1 MLSLNHIALV
11 IIPVL
16 FAIIHCIEFISYFSR
31 VAGLK
36 TGAKV
41 LSYSYQQM
49 FFVGTRFFFIAL
61 MPLIGFVVDGRISL
75 SIYTNMLHISMIL
88 AGGAYFLAFLFR
100 EKIIKL
106 IIFWLNKKNK
116 NNLISVKDFHSES
129 LKKIL
134 KYKKLI
140 FLSCIVFCSY
150 ALGVFIAFYY
160 ALSFYEYRT
169 TISQLSGVINGLAT
183 VLLTFIVEPLLAREI
198 DRDNPDAINMLYAM
212 LLGRFLGVAILTHFV
227 ILVI

>member
-1 MLSLNHIALV
+1 MLSLNCIALV
-11 IIPVL
+11 IIPIL
-16 FAIIHCIEFISYFSR
+16 FAIIHCIEFTSYFSR
-31 VAGLK
+31 VAGLQ

-61 MPLIGFVVDGRISL
+61 MPLIGFVVDGKVSL
-75 SIYTNMLHISMIL
+75 AIYLNMLHISMLL
-88 AGGAYFLAFLFR
+88 AGVGYFLAFIFR
-100 EKIIKL
+100 RKVIAL
-106 IIFWLNKKNK
+106 IIFWLNKKNNDNIISNKKFFNENIK
-116 NNLISVKDFHSES
+116 N
-129 LKKIL
+129 IL

-140 FLSCIVFCSY
+140 FLSSIVFCSY

-160 ALSFYEYRT
+160 ALSFYEYRA
-169 TISQLSGVINGLAT
+169 TISQLSGVVNGLAT

-212 LLGRFLGVAILTHFV
+212 LLGRFLGVAILTHIV
-227 ILVI
+227 IMVI

>member
-1 MLSLNHIALV
+1 MLSLNYITLIA
-11 IIPVL
+11 IPIL
-16 FAIIHCIEFISYFSR
+16 FAIIHCIEFTSYFSR

-61 MPLIGFVVDGRISL
+61 MPLIGFVVDGKIDVQL
-75 SIYTNMLHISMIL
+75 YTSMLHISMFL
-88 AGGAYFLAFLFR
+88 AGGAYIVSFLLR
-100 EKIIKL
+100 KKVVDL
-106 IIFWLNKKNK
+106 IIVWLKNK
-116 NNLISVKDFHSES
+116 NKEIVVTKINAES
-129 LKKIL
+129 LKGVL

-140 FLSCIVFCSY
+140 FLSSVVFCSY

-160 ALSFYEYRT
+160 ALNFYEYRA
-169 TISQLSGVINGLAT
+169 TISQLSGVVNGIAT
-183 VLLTFIVEPLLAREI
+183 VLLTFIVEPILAKEI
-198 DRDNPDAINMLYAM
+198 DQDNPDAINMLYAM